1 MIYQHTMNTPIGALI
16 IQASQYGLTYVG
28 FKPIKLH
35 DEQHNTHTKIALE
48 QLTEY
53 FSGSR
58 YEFDVAI
65 DVHGTEF
72 QESVWK
78 VLTTVTYGD
87 TNTYSWMANCL
98 DNPKA
103 VRAVGSANGK
113 NPISIIVPCHRIIGA
128 NGTLT
133 GYAGG
138 VEKKA
143 WLLEHEQ
150 QNRKT

>member
-1 MIYQHTMNTPIGALI
+1 MIYQHTMNTPIGELF
-16 IQASQYGLTYVG
+16 IQASQRGLTYVG
-28 FKPIKLH
+28 FKPIHLH
-35 DEQHNTHTKIALE
+35 SEQHNTHTQKALQ
-48 QLTEY
+48 QLKEY
-53 FSGSR
+53 FSGTR
-58 YEFDVAI
+58 YEFDVEV
-65 DVHGTEF
+65 DVYGTAF
-72 QESVWK
+72 QKSVWE
-78 VLTTVTYGD
+78 VLMMVPYGD
-87 TNTYSWMANCL
+87 TNTYSWMANRL
-98 DNPKA
+98 NNPKA